1 MKHVMPV
8 VNYVVVCGIFLNF
21 DLLLCQQC
29 TVRTLRVD
37 PDKTESRHQ
46 GYTFISFEQIG
57 PNTCFD
63 ECIRRPRCL
72 SFNYNRINRH
82 CEINEGNRETDV
94 VEGSHYVYV
103 NIEQYKKVRINIFV
117 CIACFLSTYLTY
129 IEDKLSMDRICSK
142 ICNPYQMR
150 STKCRTWSI

>member
-37 PDKTESRHQ
+37 PDKTESRHH
-46 GYTFISFEQIG
+46 GYTFISFKQIG

-117 CIACFLSTYLTY
+117 CIACFFINISNIY
-129 IEDKLSMDRICSK
+129 
-142 ICNPYQMR
+142 
-150 STKCRTWSI
+150 